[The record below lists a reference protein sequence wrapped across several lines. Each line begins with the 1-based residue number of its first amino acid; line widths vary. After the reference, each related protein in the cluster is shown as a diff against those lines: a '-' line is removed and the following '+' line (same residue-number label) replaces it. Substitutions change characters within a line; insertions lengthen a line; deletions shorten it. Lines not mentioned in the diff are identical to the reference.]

1 MKKTVAVCSIVI
13 LVLEVAIGWWLIKEN
28 QPKQDVSLIDKIAEA
43 PCAKFESCNSNDKCL
58 FITSEIKTL
67 SDAFSSLDIVNS
79 EKPVSD
85 WIYRI
90 TFNCKELTMDGQEIV
105 VLIGTEAM
113 SINGESCCTPEGV
126 PFESVVELFESKYNY
141 FADS

>member
-13 LVLEVAIGWWLIKEN
+13 LVLGVAIGWWLIKEN
-28 QPKQDVSLIDKIAEA
+28 QAKQEASLIDKIAEA
-43 PCAKFESCNSNDKCL
+43 PCAKFESCDPNDKCL

-67 SDAFSSLDIVNS
+67 SDAFSSLNIVDS
-79 EKPVSD
+79 EKSVSD

-90 TFNCKELTMDGQEIV
+90 TFNCNELVVDGEEIV
-105 VLIGTEAM
+105 VLIGTDAM
-113 SINGESCCTPEGV
+113 SINGESYCTPEGV